1 MESLMPKK
9 HILKKED
16 CHYKFCHQG
25 LKRMSSA
32 VKGNRSVK
40 PASEDL
46 IMHLTVNDWVILR
59 NTLQDFMKR
68 YYDDSR
74 ITSVHISI
82 YMALLLAYLLHA
94 SENPIQIDH
103 EVLMRHAKMNARA
116 TYYKSLQDLHEFGYI
131 DYIPSHNVFLG
142 SLVYLKRI

>member
-1 MESLMPKK
+1 MMVFEE
-9 HILKKED
+9 HFTGFYEAI
-16 CHYKFCHQG
+16 
-25 LKRMSSA
+25 
-32 VKGNRSVK
+32 
-40 PASEDL
+40 
-46 IMHLTVNDWVILR
+46 
-59 NTLQDFMKR
+59 
-68 YYDDSR
+68 YDDNR

-94 SENPIQIDH
+94 SENPIQIDK

-131 DYIPSHNVFLG
+131 NYIPSHNVFLG